1 MAGKKKKTPLNLVP
15 SPSSA
20 SPPIFLSTFD
30 RESRYPIF
38 ITFCDCL
45 SIADILALTQ
55 TCKELS
61 GLYRYLLPIQ
71 WDVDKAL
78 RHYVD
83 DPKDFRSQMAKYD
96 ALIDGTFAN
105 EFFERA
111 VCDRDL
117 LSVTIQ
123 QGLGPQL
130 FSKYLSDI
138 VGYSEVKLEEFDQN
152 HLTAEIRTFKRESDS
167 RIVIVLH
174 VTNCPPPQSIL
185 LGTNTTGEVNII
197 SWNKAYSI
205 FPLPTFIQRKSYLLQ
220 GYDGLTENAVR
231 HHARRGLDV
240 QGVMWPEEKRRN
252 HPIQKRRRIGDRH
265 TWTIHFDT
273 RSVEVSQTPDY
284 VLEHTCFT
292 MNLDVSYD
300 DDRWYHAP
308 KEDVR
313 HYTIQ
318 ANTLQS
324 KVLKHTYL
332 YGVDDMGEF
341 FSRRLHSFTVLELR
355 KLDPAKRPTN
365 YDQILG
371 NLDDID
377 GLLGDFERPA
387 SWRYR
392 DEDFPRWYKAFE
404 MYKPE

>member
-152 HLTAEIRTFKRESDS
+152 HLTAEVGTYGMLSASAIRAKSYAIADPNLQKGIRQQDCDRFA
-167 RIVIVLH
+167 
-174 VTNCPPPQSIL
+174 CYQ
-185 LGTNTTGEVNII
+185 
-197 SWNKAYSI
+197 
-205 FPLPTFIQRKSYLLQ
+205 LPTS
-220 GYDGLTENAVR
+220 A
-231 HHARRGLDV
+231 
-240 QGVMWPEEKRRN
+240 
-252 HPIQKRRRIGDRH
+252 
-265 TWTIHFDT
+265 
-273 RSVEVSQTPDY
+273 
-284 VLEHTCFT
+284 
-292 MNLDVSYD
+292 
-300 DDRWYHAP
+300 
-308 KEDVR
+308 
-313 HYTIQ
+313 
-318 ANTLQS
+318 
-324 KVLKHTYL
+324 KHTVGDQH
-332 YGVDDMGEF
+332 YGG
-341 FSRRLHSFTVLELR
+341 SQYHKLE
-355 KLDPAKRPTN
+355 
-365 YDQILG
+365 
-371 NLDDID
+371 
-377 GLLGDFERPA
+377 
-387 SWRYR
+387 
-392 DEDFPRWYKAFE
+392 
-404 MYKPE
+404 